1 MVRVWRVHLEL
12 RERRWELV
20 AGRTWVSSSTR
31 NTLRHYLP
39 LTKLWFCVRDG
50 VNWEAEC
57 LAQNFEG
64 CLKKRNRIGVKNLD
78 ASLEERTSVQTESRD
93 PRRPTFLSGF
103 VATNIF
109 CHRSTC
115 FGWSQHECGNIA
127 CLKIRLTRGCI
138 ELLQY
143 EAGEVVAAHEQNF
156 EPLVALLAS
165 MGMNM

>member
-1 MVRVWRVHLEL
+1 M
-12 RERRWELV
+12 
-20 AGRTWVSSSTR
+20 
-31 NTLRHYLP
+31 
-39 LTKLWFCVRDG
+39 
-50 VNWEAEC
+50 NWEAQR

-64 CLKKRNRIGVKNLD
+64 CLEKRNRIGVKNLD

-93 PRRPTFLSGF
+93 PRRPTFLSEF

-138 ELLQY
+138 EFLQD
-143 EAGEVVAAHEQNF
+143 EAGEVVAPHEQDF

-165 MGMNM
+165 MGMEM